1 MKNYATILIGIT
13 AIIGLIGLSATPAF
27 ANCTYDTKDTI
38 QSTIEALESNIVIR
52 TPGSSPQAEQDYAII
67 YINADSRIELE
78 RSLKEQWEV
87 LIQGI
92 RVNL

>member
-27 ANCTYDTKDTI
+27 ANCTYDTKDII
-38 QSTIEALESNIVIR
+38 QVTIEALESNIVIR
-52 TPGSSPQAEQDYAII
+52 TPGSSPQAEQVYAIN
-67 YINADSRIELE
+67 YINADSRIELA
-78 RSLKEQWEV
+78 RNLKEQWEV

-92 RVNL
+92 RVNR

>member
-1 MKNYATILIGIT
+1 MKNNATILLGIA
-13 AIIGLIGLSATPAF
+13 AIIGLTGLSATPAF

-67 YINADSRIELE
+67 YINADSRIELA

-87 LIQGI
+87 LMQGI
-92 RVNL
+92 RVNR

>member
-1 MKNYATILIGIT
+1 MKNNATILLGIA
-13 AIIGLIGLSATPAF
+13 AIVGLIGLSATPTF

-67 YINADSRIELE
+67 YINADSRIELA

-87 LIQGI
+87 LMQGI
-92 RVNL
+92 RVNR